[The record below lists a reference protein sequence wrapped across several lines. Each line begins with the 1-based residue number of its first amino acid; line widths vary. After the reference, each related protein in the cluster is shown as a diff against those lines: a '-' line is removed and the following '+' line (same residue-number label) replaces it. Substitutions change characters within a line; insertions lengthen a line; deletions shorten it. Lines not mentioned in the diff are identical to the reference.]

1 MAKTLIADLIVPV
14 QFEKYAL
21 ERTAALSALFRSGIV
36 MSSPLADS
44 IAAKG
49 GQTANLPFW
58 QDVNQARQIMGD
70 STTLTVNK
78 ITAAADICRIQSD
91 AQTWSVNDLAAQV
104 SGDDPLGAILDLVG
118 EYWSRQDQAI
128 LISSLKG
135 MFNTGGTLAT
145 SNKLSIAAE
154 IVTGVTA
161 ATQLNGSTFVDATAK
176 LGDAGGKLTAVA
188 MHSLVEASL
197 RKADLIDFIPDSEGK
212 KQIATFQGRRVIVD
226 DSCPVRAGTTSGLVY
241 TSYLFG
247 DGAFVKGVANL
258 DTPLQSGN
266 GTEGCEVARV
276 PLDSDTLLI
285 NRRRFVLHPWGVKFT
300 SASVAG
306 QNPTNTELETVA
318 NWTRV
323 REAKNVRIV
332 AVDHNA

>member
-14 QFEKYAL
+14 QFEAYAL
-21 ERTAALSALFRSGIV
+21 ERTATLSAIIASGIC
-36 MSSPLADS
+36 MSSPIADA

-58 QDVNQARQIMGD
+58 QDINQARQIMGD

-104 SGDDPLGAILDLVG
+104 SGDDPIAKILELIG
-118 EYWSRQDQAI
+118 GYWARQDQAI
-128 LISSLKG
+128 LISTLKG
-135 MFNTGGTLAT
+135 LFGSSGTLAT

-154 IVTGVTA
+154 ATGSVTS

-176 LGDAGGKLTAVA
+176 LGDAGSKLTAVA
-188 MHSLVEASL
+188 MHSAVEASL

-212 KQIATFQGRRVIVD
+212 TQIATFQGRRVIVD
-226 DSCPVRAGTTSGLVY
+226 DGCPTRAGTTSGTVY
-241 TSYLFG
+241 TTYLFG
-247 DGAFVKGVANL
+247 EGAFVKGVCNL
-258 DTPLQSGN
+258 DQPLQNGN
-266 GTEGCEVARV
+266 GTEGLELARV
-276 PLDSDTLLI
+276 PLDSDSLLI

-323 REAKNVRIV
+323 REAKNVRLV

>member
-14 QFEKYAL
+14 QFEAYAL
-21 ERTAALSALFRSGIV
+21 ERTATLSAIIASGIC
-36 MSSPLADS
+36 MPSPIADS

-58 QDVNQARQIMGD
+58 QDINQARQVMGD

-104 SGDDPLGAILDLVG
+104 SGDDPIAKILDLIG
-118 EYWSRQDQAI
+118 GYWARQDQAI
-128 LISSLKG
+128 LISTLKG
-135 MFNTGGTLAT
+135 LFGTSGTLAT

-154 IVTGVTA
+154 ATGSVTS
-161 ATQLNGSTFVDATAK
+161 ATQLNGTTFVDATAK
-176 LGDAGGKLTAVA
+176 LGDAGSKLTAVA
-188 MHSLVEASL
+188 MHSAVEASL

-212 KQIATFQGRRVIVD
+212 TQIATFQGRRVIVD
-226 DSCPVRAGTTSGLVY
+226 DGCPSRAGTTSGTVY
-241 TSYLFG
+241 TTYLFG
-247 DGAFVKGVANL
+247 EGAFVKGVCNL
-258 DTPLQSGN
+258 DQPLQNGN
-266 GTEGCEVARV
+266 GTEGLELARV
-276 PLDSDTLLI
+276 PLDSDSLLI

-323 REAKNVRIV
+323 REAKNVRLV